1 METHN
6 TFAQF
11 YKVIPRENVGP
22 DFFAQPSSSPFLP
35 LCPFQIYT
43 QDTFCTV
50 DGPWEPRAVCVC
62 VWGVCSGEFV
72 ALRVW
77 GVCWVGM
84 SCSPLLSIAGA
95 SGDTHSCV
103 SWSLC
108 LDGFRWVC
116 GSVGSHEPWGWQ
128 SWWLSLFPSPSPR
141 RVCIAATRE
150 VTNKPGPWFTLLQ
163 VDFAM

>member
-62 VWGVCSGEFV
+62 GGGGLQWGVCGS
-72 ALRVW
+72 A
-77 GVCWVGM
+77 GVGCVLGGDE
-84 SCSPLLSIAGA
+84 LL
-95 SGDTHSCV
+95 
-103 SWSLC
+103 
-108 LDGFRWVC
+108 
-116 GSVGSHEPWGWQ
+116 
-128 SWWLSLFPSPSPR
+128 PSP
-141 RVCIAATRE
+141 
-150 VTNKPGPWFTLLQ
+150 
-163 VDFAM
+163 